1 VPCFQLLKIMT
12 RSKRYDTFP
21 YQDSH
26 DQFQLSISHRSQA
39 ERERKRSRGHHTVIS
54 HYTKIL
60 P

>member
-1 VPCFQLLKIMT
+1 MKL
-12 RSKRYDTFP
+12 SERYDTFP

-26 DQFQLSISHRSQA
+26 DQVQLFISHRRQA
-39 ERERKRSRGHHTVIS
+39 ERERKRSRGHHAIIS